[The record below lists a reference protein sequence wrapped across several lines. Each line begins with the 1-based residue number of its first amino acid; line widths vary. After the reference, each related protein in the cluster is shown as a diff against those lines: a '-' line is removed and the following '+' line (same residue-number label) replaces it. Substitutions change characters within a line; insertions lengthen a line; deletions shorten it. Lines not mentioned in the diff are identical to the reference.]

1 MEIPEN
7 FKTFLNKDIA
17 EMENVPGDIVK
28 HSLLNKSLQSP
39 FIVVLGFLAMIIETN
54 NKKWQKK
61 LR

>member
-1 MEIPEN
+1 
-7 FKTFLNKDIA
+7 
-17 EMENVPGDIVK
+17 MENVPRDIVK

-39 FIVVLGFLAMIIETN
+39 FIFVLGFLAMIIETN